1 MSNLFAKLTN
11 LFDQD
16 FMSFE
21 EGKPI
26 FDWLN
31 KHKEDINSIEKS
43 YLDYFKQLKQQLAEK
58 DVRIEE
64 LECQFAYE
72 CECNM
77 QLVDLQKQLEEKQKT
92 IDEINREFVQAVHD
106 WKTLCAEKDKEIER
120 LKQEL
125 EETNAGYD
133 FTYEQS
139 TETIKE
145 LKQNQIQLAIQ
156 ELEKTKDLLLNESKN
171 NPIIYDVNDDLV
183 GGAIDKDAVFK
194 IIDQQIK
201 ELRGE

>member
-1 MSNLFAKLTN
+1 MSKEKQCECCHEWWYDSDVKENLCPN
-11 LFDQD
+11 CC
-16 FMSFE
+16 
-21 EGKPI
+21 
-26 FDWLN
+26 
-31 KHKEDINSIEKS
+31 
-43 YLDYFKQLKQQLAEK
+43 DYFKQLKQQ
-58 DVRIEE
+58 IE
-64 LECQFAYE
+64 
-72 CECNM
+72 
-77 QLVDLQKQLEEKQKT
+77 
-92 IDEINREFVQAVHD
+92 
-106 WKTLCAEKDKEIER
+106 EKDKEIER

-145 LKQNQIQLAIQ
+145 LKQNQTQLAIH

-201 ELRGE
+201 ELKGE